1 MILVISLPGSHRQL
15 RAGVVPLSKLPR
27 LCPFCRVRTI
37 IGHGLRVRLA
47 HDDHHDRIGVRRGR
61 CRPCRKTFTF
71 LPEWVIP
78 CGHYTLRCREQACER
93 IASGLGVEQAA
104 PDCEDPT
111 RSPDATTLRR
121 WAAGRLASVWCW
133 WKILPRQP
141 FLAPPTILA
150 WDLDALCRILPI
162 EVRSP

>member
-1 MILVISLPGSHRQL
+1 QPADRTFVRPVSGRPSRQPLILVISLPE
-15 RAGVVPLSKLPR
+15 AIDNCEPGVVALCKLPR

-47 HDDHHDRIGVRRGR
+47 HDDHHDRISVRRGR

-104 PDCEDPT
+104 PDCQDPT

-121 WAAGRLASVWCW
+121 WAARRLAGVW
-133 WKILPRQP
+133 
-141 FLAPPTILA
+141 
-150 WDLDALCRILPI
+150 
-162 EVRSP
+162 